1 MKKVFFTLFVLFISV
16 SASAQ
21 NAKAEKT
28 AKNNTEKMTAELS
41 LNEEES
47 AKVYDVFV
55 VKFTKAIE
63 IKTKYAEDATTK
75 KKEMSKLSKETQ
87 GKLTAIVGKEKMT
100 QWKAYLKA
108 NKKK

>member
-1 MKKVFFTLFVLFISV
+1 MKKVFFTLLVLFISV

-63 IKTKYAEDATTK
+63 IKTKYADDAATK
-75 KKEMSKLSKETQ
+75 KKEMSKNNKLAQKELALVI
-87 GKLTAIVGKEKMT
+87 GEDKVL

-108 NKKK
+108 NSKK